1 MWQNVIRTL
10 AEGTMTRSIEIPLS
24 EELLRRVDE
33 KAQSAGLER
42 DVYIRAVLSKEVTG
56 ELSISE
62 ILSSFRDQVAA
73 SGTSDEELDR
83 LFRETRDETYQTRN
97 SSKH

>member
-1 MWQNVIRTL
+1 
-10 AEGTMTRSIEIPLS
+10 MTRTIEIPLS